1 VTAYGQYERCEVYAR
16 SEDKESRGACDSAR
30 GRGRQGFTAK
40 GGEGKLVRDI
50 LDTKDELD
58 KGQKEEAEQE
68 GSKET
73 GIILGRGRKKGGD
86 GVKKEEIQR
95 LREVR
100 ARRAHLCGCA
110 SDGGKRGARRV

>member
-1 VTAYGQYERCEVYAR
+1 M
-16 SEDKESRGACDSAR
+16 
-30 GRGRQGFTAK
+30 
-40 GGEGKLVRDI
+40 RDI

-58 KGQKEEAEQE
+58 KGQKEEAEEE

-73 GIILGRGRKKGGD
+73 GIILGRGRKKVGD

-100 ARRAHLCGCA
+100 ARHERLCSAEPNAPPAPPPPATEA
-110 SDGGKRGARRV
+110 SVAPAAFD

>member
-1 VTAYGQYERCEVYAR
+1 M
-16 SEDKESRGACDSAR
+16 
-30 GRGRQGFTAK
+30 RQGFTAK

-58 KGQKEEAEQE
+58 KGQKEEAVETE
-68 GSKET
+68 EKET

-100 ARRAHLCGCA
+100 PRSPRRERERERTWWAHTA
-110 SDGGKRGARRV
+110 GGKAAVFKPPPFRSR

>member
-1 VTAYGQYERCEVYAR
+1 MGH
-16 SEDKESRGACDSAR
+16 G
-30 GRGRQGFTAK
+30 GGRQGFTAK

-58 KGQKEEAEQE
+58 KGQKEEAEEE

-95 LREVR
+95 LREVC
-100 ARRAHLCGCA
+100 ARRARACA
-110 SDGGKRGARRV
+110 AVPSGPPAPPPRATEASEAPYAFN